1 MSDTTIRKLKREQGR
16 LKNLRMRQQLLES
29 SSRSLGAKAKTLID
43 ESIVNGERH
52 DTTETEGRARAVEKP
67 ENAATVIREFEQII
81 RSKSKNI
88 I

>member
-1 MSDTTIRKLKREQGR
+1 MTKRNQ
-16 LKNLRMRQQLLES
+16 
-29 SSRSLGAKAKTLID
+29 KTKEAIKKELD

-52 DTTETEGRARAVEKP
+52 GNMETEEKARGVEKP